1 MTGALDVAAVLKRRD
16 YWVSEWSDAGAV
28 GWLESVGIELERGHG
43 RLDGER
49 RVIVERDGAEPL
61 TLIARHAVAVS
72 PGSDPVI
79 PSTPGL
85 ADARPWTSRD
95 ATSVQH
101 PPRRLAILGGG
112 VTAVE
117 MATAYAGFGTEVTVL
132 ARSSLLRNMEPFAGD
147 AVLAGL
153 RGLGASVRL
162 GASVTRVD
170 RNSADEVIVELDDG
184 STVTAD
190 EVLVATGRR
199 PRTDALGV
207 ESVGLEPGDWIGVD
221 DTMLATG
228 ATGNGDRPWLYA
240 VGDVNHRAL
249 LTHQGKYQ
257 ARATGDLIAAR
268 ALGLPVDTAPW
279 GAHVATADHS
289 AVPEVVFAE
298 PECVSVGL
306 TAAAAERSG
315 RTVRVA
321 DVELGGVSGA
331 GILAD
336 GYEGH
341 ARLVVDARA
350 DHRAGAT
357 FVGQDVAELL
367 HAATI
372 AIVGEVTVDRLW
384 HAVPA
389 FPTVSEA
396 WLRLLEALGR
406 PGSLATQV
414 ASADRSDDPVT
425 DDPSVTAGEGEA
437 AA

>member
-1 MTGALDVAAVLKRRD
+1 M
-16 YWVSEWSDAGAV
+16 
-28 GWLESVGIELERGHG
+28 
-43 RLDGER
+43 
-49 RVIVERDGAEPL
+49 
-61 TLIARHAVAVS
+61 
-72 PGSDPVI
+72 
-79 PSTPGL
+79 
-85 ADARPWTSRD
+85 
-95 ATSVQH
+95 
-101 PPRRLAILGGG
+101 ILGGG

-153 RGLGASVRL
+153 RALGASVRL
-162 GASVTRVD
+162 GASVVRVD
-170 RNSADEVIVELDDG
+170 RNDGDEVVVDLDDG

-199 PRTDALGV
+199 PRTTALGV
-207 ESVGLEPGDWIGVD
+207 ETVGLEPGAWIDVD

-228 ATGNGDRPWLYA
+228 AAGNDDRPWLYA

-268 ALGLPVDTAPW
+268 ALGRPVDTAPW
-279 GAHVATADHS
+279 GAHVATADHT

-298 PECVSVGL
+298 PECVSVGF
-306 TAAAAERSG
+306 TAAAAERAG

-336 GYEGH
+336 GYEGR
-341 ARLVVDARA
+341 ARLVVDAHA
-350 DHRAGAT
+350 GTVIGAT

-367 HAATI
+367 QAATI
-372 AIVGEVTVDRLW
+372 AIVGEVPVDRLW

-389 FPTVSEA
+389 FPTMSEA

-406 PGSLATQV
+406 PGSPATQV
-414 ASADRSDDPVT
+414 ASGDQHDERAADDPGA
-425 DDPSVTAGEGEA
+425 TAGDGEA